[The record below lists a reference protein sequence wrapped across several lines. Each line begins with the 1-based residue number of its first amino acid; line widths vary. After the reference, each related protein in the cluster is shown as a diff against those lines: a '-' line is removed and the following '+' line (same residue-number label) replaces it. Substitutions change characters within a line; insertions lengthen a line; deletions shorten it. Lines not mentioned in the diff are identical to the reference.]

1 MAHGHGWGTMR
12 RTGMAA
18 TAVAATV
25 AAALGLGAAGA
36 PAQDEPKQPKIK
48 ILGPQGKLNFEIR
61 PRDSCDTF
69 DIQEIRIKFTGH
81 GYKKTFR
88 LDDPCGDWIG
98 GSSAAPN
105 LRFKREDGSADEA
118 ARLMIRAVGKKEVE
132 RKYRYQ
138 VRIGDTV
145 EAKGIMRVTIR
156 RGEDDKLERFVY
168 LDD

>member
-1 MAHGHGWGTMR
+1 MK
-12 RTGMAA
+12 
-18 TAVAATV
+18 TV
-25 AAALGLGAAGA
+25 SLVIGALALCLALA
-36 PAQDEPKQPKIK
+36 PAASSQEGGKRPTVK

-61 PRDSCDTF
+61 PRESCDTF
-69 DIQEIRIKFTGH
+69 DIQEIRIKFRGH

-105 LRFKREDGSADEA
+105 LRFKREDGTADMA
-118 ARLMIRAVGKKEVE
+118 ARLMIRAVGKKEME
-132 RKYRYQ
+132 RKYRYE
-138 VRIGDTV
+138 VRVGDEV
-145 EAKGIMRVTIR
+145 DAKGVMRVTIR